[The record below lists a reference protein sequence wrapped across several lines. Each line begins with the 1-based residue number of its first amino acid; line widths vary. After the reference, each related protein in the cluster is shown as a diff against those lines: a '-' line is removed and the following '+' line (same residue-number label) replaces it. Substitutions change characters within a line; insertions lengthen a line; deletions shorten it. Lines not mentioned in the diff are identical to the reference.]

1 MHPSRPMPPLTAL
14 LLGAALTFIASCSAP
29 PEPPKPVEP
38 PPIEVTP
45 AQSGLIFRYLD
56 PQSGEV
62 ASAASLDAVPEA
74 ARREVVIY
82 DATREPP
89 PGWDYVADLSRGLP
103 ATATP
108 RASFDFQTRAAA
120 APIERKPVETSP
132 SAAHE
137 VVMFSTQG
145 CGYCAKARK
154 FLTSNRVPFTE
165 LDVEEDPSAPAR
177 LSALGQ
183 KAGLGPRDLQGV
195 PILFFDGKPMV
206 GWDERRAAKL
216 LGFGG

>member
-1 MHPSRPMPPLTAL
+1 MQSIRTSSLFCFAL
-14 LLGAALTFIASCSAP
+14 SGLLACGAP
-29 PEPPKPVEP
+29 PSPEPTKPVEP
-38 PPIEVTP
+38 PPIEVTT
-45 AQSGLIFRYLD
+45 AQTGLVFRFLD

-62 ASAASLDAVPEA
+62 ASASALDAIPEA

-82 DATREPP
+82 DPTREPP

-103 ATATP
+103 ATASP
-108 RASFDFQTRAAA
+108 RASFDFKTRSASA
-120 APIERKPVETSP
+120 PVERNP
-132 SAAHE
+132 VAATPTASRE

-145 CGYCAKARK
+145 CGYCNKARK
-154 FLTSNRVPFTE
+154 FLTSNRIPFTE

-177 LSALGQ
+177 LSSLGQ

-195 PILFFDGKPMV
+195 PILFFDGKPMI

-216 LGFGG
+216 LGLGG